1 MSFLKIPSPGADGEM
16 HSALCALRQAGIQ
29 ARYTRFAA
37 LDRFFRKKPAPLL
50 TLNVSCGLIDL
61 AKIFPALRYP
71 GIDGAD
77 AALSPADE
85 EEIFF
90 SCNDA
95 PETPAGR
102 GENFAVLSLLYD
114 PFRDSFFD
122 PEGIY
127 PLLRSG
133 VLTPGAKGGQGAGTP
148 EKAAVPAASAAAD
161 AAVLVSRYAYR
172 LENPAESLP
181 FSAEAAPFPPESQRT
196 LLAYILSGQDAA
208 DGLRLLAGCG
218 FLDALW
224 PELACLRSIAHSKE
238 YHPEGD
244 VWEHT
249 LQTFSYRKDL
259 SLTLALA
266 LLLHDAGKPHAAA
279 QEGRRFDR
287 HAEIGAR
294 VAESFLGRLEF
305 SPSLSADVA
314 FLVRNHMLPGL
325 IKTLPT
331 HRTEDVMASPL
342 FPLLLEVY
350 RCDLSS
356 TFRGPD
362 GYYEACKVYRAFLKN
377 RKNPYRTINGKKVK
391 RLNEYVEKERSGG
404 GGAAFAFLHYKSSL

>member
-1 MSFLKIPSPGADGEM
+1 MSET
-16 HSALCALRQAGIQ
+16 HSALYALRQADIP
-29 ARYTRFAA
+29 ARYTRFSA
-37 LDRFFRKKPAPLL
+37 LDRFFRKEPAPLL
-50 TLNVSCGLIDL
+50 TLSVSCGLIDL

-77 AALSPADE
+77 AALAPAGE
-85 EEIFF
+85 EEVYF
-90 SCNDA
+90 SCNEA
-95 PETPAGR
+95 EETPAAR

-114 PFRDSFFD
+114 PFRDSFYD
-122 PEGIY
+122 PGGVY
-127 PLLRSG
+127 PLLRSKA
-133 VLTPGAKGGQGAGTP
+133 LAPEPGSP
-148 EKAAVPAASAAAD
+148 EKAVAVD

-172 LENPAESLP
+172 LKSPAAIPP
-181 FSAEAAPFPPESQRT
+181 FSAKDTPPETQRA
-196 LLAYILSGQDAA
+196 LLAYILSGQNAA

-218 FLDALW
+218 FIDALW

-249 LQTFSYRKDL
+249 LETFGYRKGVEL
-259 SLTLALA
+259 PLALA

-279 QEGRRFDR
+279 QEGRRFDK

-294 VAESFLGRLEF
+294 VAENFLARLGF
-305 SPSLSADVA
+305 PPSLITDVA
-314 FLVRNHMLPGL
+314 FLIRNHMLPGL